1 MAFQDAFYFDKN
13 GLGLSEDLP
22 FPLDSSLYREI
33 NVGDALD
40 ERMPE
45 LNAVFL
51 RPRLV
56 EVTPT
61 ATLGL
66 PNTLLTSQHPG
77 PSSPWP
83 KPGDVEP
90 RHKAVKVSHA
100 HHRNHRKVAPR
111 RHHRMGRGTFD
122 FTVVFSGYDHDKH
135 ADFELVPRVIGKG
148 GCNMLPFPR
157 MGASARVCG
166 QGSGLSESEANAGTH
181 GEPDDRLQLV
191 VCCSTKDVMDEAMQ
205 WAQNF
210 LGELRTHFRRFCRKK
225 GFPCPEL
232 YCMYSR
238 SDHDCAWTGPEE
250 AAGI

>member
-1 MAFQDAFYFDKN
+1 MAFQNAFYLDKN

-33 NVGDALD
+33 NIGDALED
-40 ERMPE
+40 RAPQ

-56 EVTPT
+56 EVTPSP
-61 ATLGL
+61 L
-66 PNTLLTSQHPG
+66 
-77 PSSPWP
+77 PSSLTPQRPGLCSTWEA
-83 KPGDVEP
+83 KPCKEP
-90 RHKAVKVSHA
+90 RKGPVKANLNQK
-100 HHRNHRKVAPR
+100 NHRKLAPR
-111 RHHRMGRGTFD
+111 RHQRMGRGAFD
-122 FTVVFSGYDHDKH
+122 FTIVFSGYDHDKH

-166 QGSGLSESEANAGTH
+166 QGSGICEVEAH
-181 GEPDDRLQLV
+181 GQNQIDEDETLQLV
-191 VCCSTKDVMDEAMQ
+191 VCCSTKDVMDEAMS
-205 WAQNF
+205 WAQTF

-232 YCMYSR
+232 YYMYGR
-238 SDHDCAWTGPEE
+238 SDMD
-250 AAGI
+250 

>member
-1 MAFQDAFYFDKN
+1 MAFQDAFYLDKN

-33 NVGDALD
+33 NVGDVLE
-40 ERMPE
+40 ERTPE
-45 LNAVFL
+45 LNPLNAVFL

-56 EVTPT
+56 EVTQRVV
-61 ATLGL
+61 
-66 PNTLLTSQHPG
+66 PNCPISPNSLTPQHPG
-77 PSSPWP
+77 ACSVPWAP
-83 KPGDVEP
+83 WTTWTKPNNEP
-90 RHKAVKVSHA
+90 RRAVKA
-100 HHRNHRKVAPR
+100 NKANFHRNRKLAPR
-111 RHHRMGRGTFD
+111 RHRMGRGAFD

-166 QGSGLSESEANAGTH
+166 QGSGLCEIEEHPGH
-181 GEPDDRLQLV
+181 GDNQVDKNETLQLV
-191 VCCSTKDVMDEAMQ
+191 VCCSTQDVMDEAMQ

-232 YCMYSR
+232 YYMYGR
-238 SDHDCAWTGPEE
+238 SERG
-250 AAGI
+250 